1 MLTSCPFM
9 EAKRCFNCRYVS
21 YRPEDFALHLNQR
34 QPLDEYISYNG
45 LKALFGGQRP
55 TVCADCVYD
64 RLQNCQR
71 CSRKAPLS
79 LYNVEEW
86 FKNSNER
93 VCQDCVAI
101 QATQLA
107 FRNGLYMLKDTLNQ
121 CFECSAF
128 KSMYSFLSLCNLT
141 QFDVVCRECHIHK
154 DIARY
159 RLDLK
164 ARYHQNWG
172 QAPALTQVQVD
183 LETVEVGKQ
192 PLSYASVLREGQKPT
207 KDSMGTEQTAV
218 DILSLQCPPDEPAS
232 FFQTTMDGEF

>member
-1 MLTSCPFM
+1 M

-21 YRPEDFALHLNQR
+21 YKPEDFALHSNQR

-55 TVCADCVYD
+55 AVCADCVYD

-71 CSRKAPLS
+71 CSRKVPLS

-107 FRNGLYMLKDTLNQ
+107 FRNGLSLKDTLNQ

-128 KSMYSFLSLCNLT
+128 KTIYSFLSLYNIK
-141 QFDVVCRECHIHK
+141 QFDLVCRECHIHK
-154 DIARY
+154 DITRYHLELNARY
-159 RLDLK
+159 T
-164 ARYHQNWG
+164 QNLSE
-172 QAPALTQVQVD
+172 APALTQVD
-183 LETVEVGKQ
+183 IKTVHVLRK
-192 PLSYASVLREGQKPT
+192 PLVSYASVLRKGTKPVEDGLPNDT
-207 KDSMGTEQTAV
+207 TAV
-218 DILSLQCPPDEPAS
+218 DVLSLECLPKEAPS
-232 FFQTTMDGEF
+232 FFQTTMDRKLLSLK